1 MKLASWLGRALS
13 GASGSPSTARL
24 GFLAFVVLG
33 GLWLT
38 ASLAVSLLAYLH
50 DPAAAKEVI
59 TSNWSTCFGIYAT
72 TCTAG
77 YVGGKVAGRPPR
89 GDGGAPRESGAFPA
103 PGGA

>member
-1 MKLASWLGRALS
+1 MRPLTAWLGRALS
-13 GASGSPSTARL
+13 GASGSPSTARVGYL
-24 GFLAFVVLG
+24 SFVAFG

-38 ASLAVSLLAYLH
+38 IDLVASILRGDGL
-50 DPAAAKEVI
+50 
-59 TSNWSTCFGIYAT
+59 SNNWVTAFGVYAT

-89 GDGGAPRESGAFPA
+89 ADGGGPRESGQFTA